1 MGAVA
6 QQTWWFHLP
15 RTQWGTMV
23 PQTRICFALR
33 HQTQLASTRRPC
45 RIWKRTSPGDATH
58 SPRREVAARGGIPTH
73 SMQQLS
79 SISSEIQHHQHQ
91 GPAKSLSGSRL
102 VDTWMIST
110 ARDMSEWREK
120 VTTSIQVHNCFAMY
134 VACHVP
140 VAVHCAMIP
149 SLYTYTLIH
158 VHKVHVHLCFN
169 KFQSFEF

>member
-1 MGAVA
+1 MSYYR
-6 QQTWWFHLP
+6 WFHLP
-15 RTQWGTMV
+15 RTQLGTMV
-23 PQTRICFALR
+23 PQTRTCFALR
-33 HQTQLASTRRPC
+33 HQTQLASTPRPY
-45 RIWKRTSPGDATH
+45 RIWKRTSPGGATH
-58 SPRREVAARGGIPTH
+58 SPRMEVAARGGIPTH

-140 VAVHCAMIP
+140 ACDSWTLCIVQLVSINSNPLSFIP
-149 SLYTYTLIH
+149 
-158 VHKVHVHLCFN
+158 F
-169 KFQSFEF
+169 SFSIKHTRTF